1 MSHRLILSPTLY
13 FLLDLELRHT
23 MSQTITH
30 IDPLTTNCVLKYLGL
45 AIDEIKLVRSIDNL
59 SRLVSMSGA
68 RQLES
73 GRRRYLISELRFL
86 NKRLRSVREKANLD

>member
-1 MSHRLILSPTLY
+1 
-13 FLLDLELRHT
+13 